1 MVFNTDHMPWELRGR
16 NASEGIW
23 EAHRR
28 SGIFMGVDPHA
39 LVRNPSLAQ
48 GERGCDVLRELSG
61 VQRCTLFFLR
71 SMPLAEAVS
80 PH

>member
-1 MVFNTDHMPWELRGR
+1 MVFNTDHMPWELRRR

-28 SGIFMGVDPHA
+28 SGIFMGVGPHA

-48 GERGCDVLRELSG
+48 GERGCDALWELSLVLSICG
-61 VQRCTLFFLR
+61 LQGAALGAMMCY
-71 SMPLAEAVS
+71 
-80 PH
+80 